1 MTKRSLSDRR
11 RAIYTGL
18 NPFLDEAALLK
29 AVSHW
34 ENRYADQP
42 SLALQR
48 YVADI
53 CQNTGLK
60 DKRAT
65 ILRSLL
71 HAMGQDSTELLADPR
86 GGSNTSTSTKHVESA
101 SASQAFAELMLAMM
115 SQVDDSQ
122 QHKLRIELFAALRQ
136 RQLPLTILEAL
147 QRWLGNRE
155 PLELGTA
162 PPALLQKLLNQYYV
176 LLCENLGPVNADKIL
191 ARGVQHVQTQHPK
204 LDPFLASLL

>member
-1 MTKRSLSDRR
+1 MSKRSLSDRR

-18 NPFLDEAALLK
+18 QPFFDEAGAMK
-29 AVSHW
+29 AVTHW

-53 CQNTGLK
+53 CENTGLK
-60 DKRAT
+60 DKRAS

-71 HAMGQDSTELLADPR
+71 HAMTQESSELLADPR
-86 GGSNTSTSTKHVESA
+86 GANNEETRRPDAA
-101 SASQAFAELMLAMM
+101 SASQAYAELMLAMM
-115 SQVDDSQ
+115 NQIDDSL

-147 QRWLGNRE
+147 QNWLSTRQALRLNN
-155 PLELGTA
+155 A
-162 PPALLQKLLNQYYV
+162 SPALLQKLLNQYYV
-176 LLCENLGPVNADKIL
+176 LLCENFGPVRADKIL
-191 ARGVQHVQTQHPK
+191 AQGVNQVQQQYPQ
-204 LDPFLASLL
+204 LDPFIDSLL

>member
-1 MTKRSLSDRR
+1 MTKRSLSERR

-18 NPFLDEAALLK
+18 KPFLDEATLLK
-29 AVSHW
+29 AVTHW

-53 CQNTGLK
+53 CQNAGLK

-71 HAMGQDSTELLADPR
+71 HAMGQDSTALLADPR
-86 GGSNTSTSTKHVESA
+86 GDSNTSTSTKHVESA

-115 SQVDDSQ
+115 SQVDESQ

-155 PLELGTA
+155 RLELGTA

-191 ARGVQHVQTQHPK
+191 ARGVQHVQAQHPK